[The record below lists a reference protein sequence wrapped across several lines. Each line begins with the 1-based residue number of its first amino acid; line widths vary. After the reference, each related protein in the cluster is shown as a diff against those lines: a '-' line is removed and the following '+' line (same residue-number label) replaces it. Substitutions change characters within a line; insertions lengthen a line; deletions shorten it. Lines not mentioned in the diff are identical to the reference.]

1 YGDASHLLRAL
12 AYKVHPYQWPTIGKE
27 ISHIANAT
35 LEEVKAFFFKYY
47 APDNAILAVTG
58 HITFEET
65 VTLAEKWFGPIPR
78 RNVAPRSLP
87 AEPRQTE
94 ERRLTVE
101 RNVPVDALFMAF
113 HICERRH
120 PDYYA
125 FDMLSDLLS
134 SGRSCRLVQHLVQ
147 EKQVFNSID
156 AYISG
161 SIDEGLFHITGKPA
175 PGVTLE

>member
-1 YGDASHLLRAL
+1 M
-12 AYKVHPYQWPTIGKE
+12 PTIGKE

-125 FDMLSDLLS
+125 FDMLSDLLTQRTFLP
-134 SGRSCRLVQHLVQ
+134 SGAASGTRETGIQQYRRLYIGQH
-147 EKQVFNSID
+147 
-156 AYISG
+156 
-161 SIDEGLFHITGKPA
+161 
-175 PGVTLE
+175 